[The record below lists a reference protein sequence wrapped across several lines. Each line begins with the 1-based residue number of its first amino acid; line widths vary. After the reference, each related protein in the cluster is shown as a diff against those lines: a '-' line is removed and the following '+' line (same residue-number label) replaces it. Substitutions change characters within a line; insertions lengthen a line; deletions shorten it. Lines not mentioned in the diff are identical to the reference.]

1 MGHELT
7 ATDLDLE
14 DLDASQLEEL
24 VEPPEL
30 DTAPTSTPAASNAA
44 AAPSQPAVTASSS
57 TSAPVESGSQQYS
70 HQPSYDAIAPYQQGQ
85 QDSNFG
91 QQQDGQDRIK
101 PSDMPD
107 EGLVDILF
115 PFSTLF
121 LVAECALD
129 KRRRRMFLSRRK
141 SARRGLLNKG
151 SLTLGSISVS

>member
-1 MGHELT
+1 MDHELT

-44 AAPSQPAVTASSS
+44 AAPSQPAITASSS
-57 TSAPVESGSQQYS
+57 TSAPVESGSQQYN
-70 HQPSYDAIAPYQQGQ
+70 HQPSYDATAPYQQ
-85 QDSNFG
+85 G

-115 PFSTLF
+115 TFSTLF

-141 SARRGLLNKG
+141 DALPLNKG